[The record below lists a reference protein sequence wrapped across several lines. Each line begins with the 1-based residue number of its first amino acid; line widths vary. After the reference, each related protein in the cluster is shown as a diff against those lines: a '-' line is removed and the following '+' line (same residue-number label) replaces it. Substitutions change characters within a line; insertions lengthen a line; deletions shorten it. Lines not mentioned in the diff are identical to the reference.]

1 MKGRNSTNDT
11 GLLSLFLIFQLTVK
25 VVPSFGWC
33 GNRELEGVLDHAQS
47 EDRARSNEMG
57 ELELRATCLEYLMA
71 RGGL

>member
-1 MKGRNSTNDT
+1 MWKQGINSGGANA
-11 GLLSLFLIFQLTVK
+11 
-25 VVPSFGWC
+25 
-33 GNRELEGVLDHAQS
+33 GVLAHAQS

>member
-1 MKGRNSTNDT
+1 M
-11 GLLSLFLIFQLTVK
+11 
-25 VVPSFGWC
+25 VPSFGWC
-33 GNRELEGVLDHAQS
+33 GNRELTAGCANAGVLAHTQS